1 MVAHSYESDL
11 LKRCALAAA
20 GKSVL
25 PRTKT
30 EADVWRAAAM
40 VLGRQYADAAE
51 KLWEAYRTFYETHHL
66 TGEPASYAQL
76 QKAGHVGDPSQF
88 QYSLSKLMH

>member
-1 MVAHSYESDL
+1 MGTHTHDTDL

-20 GKSVL
+20 GKPVV
-25 PRTKT
+25 PRSKT

-40 VLGRQYADAAE
+40 VLGRQYASGAE

-88 QYSLSKLMH
+88 QFSLSKLMH